1 MTITIP
7 AWLFFSAIGLGAT
20 VILSLAILGAI
31 VLLVAYRKGK

>member
-7 AWLFFSAIGLGAT
+7 TWLLYSAIGLGAT